1 MVHLKCSNGWV
12 NEEDITYRVI
22 NFWVGGEIEDD
33 VG

>member
-1 MVHLKCSNGWV
+1 MFWRLGKWSQH
-12 NEEDITYRVI
+12 EDITYRVI